1 MRLTRLLVAAFTV
14 VALAAVALYAGR
26 QYLPSTLQIRMA
38 GLARG
43 VWVDHSLR
51 IRMPD
56 GVQLAASVYKPL
68 RAGGPL
74 PTVLIRLPYG
84 RLHYGEGA
92 NYGLYFAQRGY
103 AVLVQDIRGKFDSGG
118 EFAPWQ
124 GATSDGAATLDWIAA
139 QSWSNGKVGTIGCS
153 ALGELQFALS
163 RANHP
168 AHAAMIPI
176 DAGGGVGAL
185 NNQPAHIG
193 FFEGGVLQLG
203 SAFGWYLEH
212 GRTGNAAMPASVNI
226 KSAVAGLPTSTL
238 VSKIDPARNA
248 FDELW
253 KNPLTGQAW
262 KRFDFV
268 SDADAPARPT
278 LLVNMW
284 GDQSI
289 DGALAYAQL
298 VARTTQG
305 NPRAAPRVILAP
317 GNHCQLLQTAQSGEF
332 GDLKLENTQQPYL
345 RWFLSWFDYWLKGQ
359 GEGLAQLPP
368 YLYYVLGESKWLT
381 ANAWPPQEARA
392 QRWHLGA
399 QSPANSAAGGGT
411 LTRESA
417 ASQKLD
423 EWASDPANP
432 VPSIGGP
439 VCCTGDGADR
449 SGPIDQAGN
458 RARQDILVYQ
468 SAPLAQALRIAGP
481 LKTTLTVS
489 STAKDTDLV
498 ARLIHVQPDG
508 TAINVQEGALR
519 LRYRESYTTP
529 ALLEPGKTYTVTVPM
544 RSIAYYFPAGHRIR
558 LDIASSNFP
567 RLERNLQNGT
577 DNPHQETQPLVARNR
592 VFHGG
597 GALSYLELPVIE
609 GEVSAFDSA
618 QVR

>member
-1 MRLTRLLVAAFTV
+1 MRLKRLLGAAF
-14 VALAAVALYAGR
+14 AAIGLAAVALYAGR
-26 QYLPSTLQIRMA
+26 QYLPVFLQVQIA

-43 VWVDHSLR
+43 VWIDHSLR

-56 GVQLAASVYKPL
+56 GVQLAASLYKPL
-68 RAGGPL
+68 RADGQL
-74 PTVLIRLPYG
+74 PTLLIRLPYG

-92 NYGLYFAQRGY
+92 YYGLHFARRGY

-124 GATSDGAATLDWIAA
+124 GATADGVATLDWIAA
-139 QSWSNGKVGTIGCS
+139 QHWSNGKVGTIGCS
-153 ALGELQFALS
+153 ALGELQLALS

-176 DAGGGVGAL
+176 DAGGGVSAL

-212 GRTGNAAMPASVNI
+212 GRTGSAYMPTNVDI
-226 KSAVAGLPTSTL
+226 KSTITGLPVSTL

-248 FDELW
+248 YDELW
-253 KNPLTGQAW
+253 KNPLTGQVW
-262 KRFDFV
+262 QKFDFV
-268 SDADAPARPT
+268 SDADASTRPM

-289 DGALAYAQL
+289 DGALAFAQL
-298 VARTTQG
+298 VARSTQG

-317 GNHCQLLQTAQSGEF
+317 GNHCQLVETAQSGVF
-332 GDLKLENTQQPYL
+332 GDLKLENTQQPYMQ
-345 RWFLSWFDYWLKGQ
+345 WFLSWFDYWLKGQ
-359 GEGLAQLPP
+359 GDGLAQLPP

-381 ANAWPPQEARA
+381 ANTWPPRETRA

-411 LTRESA
+411 LALEST
-417 ASQKLD
+417 ASQKVD
-423 EWASDPANP
+423 EWVSDPANP

-439 VCCTGDGADR
+439 ICCTGDAADR
-449 SGPIDQAGN
+449 SGPTDQARN
-458 RARQDILVYQ
+458 HARQDILVYQ

-481 LKTTLTVS
+481 LSATLTVS
-489 STAKDTDLV
+489 SNAKDTDLI
-498 ARLIHVQPDG
+498 ARLIHVRPDG

-519 LRYRESYTTP
+519 LRYRDSYAAP
-529 ALLEPGKTYTVTVPM
+529 SLLEPGKTYTVTVPM

-567 RLERNLQNGT
+567 RLERNLQNGSS
-577 DNPHQETQPLVARNR
+577 NPHQETQPLVARNR
-592 VFHGG
+592 VYHGG

-618 QVR
+618 QIR